1 MSVTPS
7 PPEPA
12 APHVPGEATGEPG
25 PLGEVDRSERA
36 LSALTRILNERH
48 TQLDIARRSGHD
60 LPPASWALLEH
71 LDARGSMR
79 VSDVAACHG
88 VDVSSVTPRLKALG
102 NAGLVS
108 RRGADH
114 DRRVA
119 LITLTDEGRR
129 ALEDVHAAR
138 AELLHRAL
146 EAVGEQHLSAATEVL
161 SRVTGH
167 LSERGQ
173 NPGSA
178 DDLPGGPRS
187 PDGPG
192 TG

>member
-7 PPEPA
+7 SPEPA
-12 APHVPGEATGEPG
+12 APHVPGETAGETGPA
-25 PLGEVDRSERA
+25 GEVDRFERA
-36 LSALTRILNERH
+36 LSALTRLLNERH

-119 LITLTDEGRR
+119 IITLTDEGRR

-146 EAVGEQHLSAATEVL
+146 EAVGEQRLSAATQVL
-161 SRVTGH
+161 ARVTGH
-167 LSERGQ
+167 LRERGQ
-173 NPGSA
+173 DPEPA
-178 DDLPGGPRS
+178 TDA
-187 PDGPG
+187 PD

>member
-1 MSVTPS
+1 MGKTG
-7 PPEPA
+7 
-12 APHVPGEATGEPG
+12 PG
-25 PLGEVDRSERA
+25 GEVDRFERA
-36 LSALTRILNERH
+36 LSALTRLLNERH

-108 RRGADH
+108 RSGADH

-119 LITLTDEGRR
+119 IIKLTDKGRR
-129 ALEDVHAAR
+129 ALGDVHTAR
-138 AELLHRAL
+138 AELLRQAL
-146 EAVGEQHLSAATEVL
+146 ETVGEQRLSEATSVL
-161 SRVTGH
+161 SRVTEH
-167 LSERGQ
+167 LREHGQ
-173 NPGSA
+173 NPEPVT
-178 DDLPGGPRS
+178 DTPEVPEV
-187 PDGPG
+187 PDGHG
-192 TG
+192 VG

>member
-1 MSVTPS
+1 MPE
-7 PPEPA
+7 EPA
-12 APHVPGEATGEPG
+12 WETGPVG
-25 PLGEVDRSERA
+25 DADRFERA

-119 LITLTDEGRR
+119 IITLTDEGRR

-138 AELLHRAL
+138 VDLLRRSL
-146 EAVGEQHLSAATEVL
+146 EAVGEQRLAAATEVL
-161 SRVTGH
+161 SRVTDH
-167 LSERGQ
+167 LCERG
-173 NPGSA
+173 GSPEPST
-178 DDLPGGPRS
+178 DLHEGPE
-187 PDGPG
+187 DGSID
-192 TG
+192 